1 MRCIG
6 QSLMFG
12 MKHIKLVLLVYK
24 TTSSFPTE
32 EKYGIISQLRRCS
45 SSIPANIVEGQ
56 SRNSTKEYLQFLYNS
71 RGSLEE
77 TRYFV
82 LLSKDLGYISE
93 KELKELEQKFIKIS
107 KMLNGLIKSLKRGLR
122 DK

>member
-1 MRCIG
+1 VHWTE
-6 QSLMFG
+6 LDVWNEA
-12 MKHIKLVLLVYK
+12 HKLVLLVYK

-32 EKYGIISQLRRCS
+32 ERYGIISQLRRCF

-77 TRYFV
+77 TRYFI

-122 DK
+122 KRD